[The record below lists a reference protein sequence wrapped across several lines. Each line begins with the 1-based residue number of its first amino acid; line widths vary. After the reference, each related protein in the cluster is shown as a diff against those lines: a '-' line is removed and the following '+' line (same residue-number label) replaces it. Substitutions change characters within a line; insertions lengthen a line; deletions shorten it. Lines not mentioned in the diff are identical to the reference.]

1 MKLGCPPET
10 ASLNNLISS
19 SLPNVYRYEAS
30 IPLSAICISYAHV
43 TFFHF
48 IHPLR
53 RVSFCKRTGIA
64 ESGLPYWVNLPIV
77 ARGGPPFLGSH
88 FPASTIAKCQMRICP
103 SSPGGVFFFRWNAK
117 HSQTSWHDFDISA
130 GL

>member
-1 MKLGCPPET
+1 MKLGCPPGT

-30 IPLSAICISYAHV
+30 IPLSAICFSYAHV

-103 SSPGGVFFFRWNAK
+103 VLTRRGFFLPMECKA
-117 HSQTSWHDFDISA
+117 QPDFMA
-130 GL
+130 RF